1 MKKFN
6 IDEMLSKVVNFSSAT
21 TPEMFQNTVN
31 GEVEKRTG
39 KTYGPPNNK
48 KLTLFVD
55 DISMPLVNNWGD
67 QITNELTRVLIEWE
81 GF

>member
-39 KTYGPPNNK
+39 KT
-48 KLTLFVD
+48 
-55 DISMPLVNNWGD
+55 
-67 QITNELTRVLIEWE
+67 
-81 GF
+81 